1 LQGQTLRRLEGVAER
16 QLHLVRHGEV
26 SNPDGILYGT
36 LPGFGLSALGVRMAG
51 TAASD
56 LVSRSRRVTALYS
69 SPLQRT
75 RESAAPIATAFG
87 LSTLPDE
94 RIIEPWNRFEGR
106 RLRGSG
112 GALRDPRTWF
122 SLRNPFEPSWGEPY
136 RHIANRMLAAMADA
150 WDSVDDG
157 DVVLVSHQLPIWT
170 THRAVAG
177 ARLFHDPRSRV
188 CALSSITSFDRV
200 GTAFREVGYSDPTE
214 GLQSLAT
221 DIGAV

>member
-1 LQGQTLRRLEGVAER
+1 VVER

-26 SNPDGILYGT
+26 FNPDGILYGT

-51 TAASD
+51 AAAND
-56 LVSRSRRVTALYS
+56 LVSRGRRVTALFS

-75 RESAAPIATAFG
+75 RESAAPVAAALE
-87 LSTLPDE
+87 LSVFLDE
-94 RIIEPWNRFEGR
+94 RIVEPWNRFEGK

-112 GALRDPRTWF
+112 GALRDPRNWF

-136 RHIANRMLAAMADA
+136 THIASRILAAMTDA

-157 DVVLVSHQLPIWT
+157 DVVLLSHQLPIWT
-170 THRAVAG
+170 AHRAVAG
-177 ARLFHDPRSRV
+177 ARLFHDPRSRR

-200 GTAFREVGYSDPTE
+200 GNMFREVGYFDPTE
-214 GLQSLAT
+214 GLQALAT
-221 DIGAV
+221 DVGAV